1 MRKQRNKTATPVGIP
16 REDSTRGRILGA
28 AERLFAEHGF
38 NSVSMPAI
46 ATASGITAGAIYK
59 HFDSK
64 ADLFFEVIQHTVQAT
79 PVPPPEGTSD
89 VMYLPSVIATYSTGG
104 LKLLRQLAV
113 EVHSASVKHARVR
126 RLLRRS
132 LDLRIAQIKDT
143 IASAQRAGQLDPA
156 LDSEM
161 LASTVMV
168 FTMGL
173 MHVDTVVPRLIDDA
187 KWHDFIKD
195 RVAAL
200 LGVPRQPGRARDKTR

>member
-1 MRKQRNKTATPVGIP
+1 MQKQRNSVSTTVGLP

-64 ADLFFEVIQHTVQAT
+64 SDLFFEVIKHTVQST
-79 PVPPPEGTSD
+79 PVPSPENIAD
-89 VMYLPSVIATYSTGG
+89 VMYLPNVVATYSTSG

-113 EVHSASVKHARVR
+113 EIHSASARHARVR

-132 LDLRIAQIKDT
+132 LDVQIAQIAEV
-143 IASAQRAGQLDPA
+143 IAAAQKAGNVDPA
-156 LDSEM
+156 LDGEL
-161 LASTVMV
+161 LASAVLV
-168 FTMGL
+168 FTMGM
-173 MHVDTVVPRLIDDA
+173 MHMDTLVPRLIDDVA
-187 KWHDFIKD
+187 WHDFVRD

-200 LGVPRQPGRARDKTR
+200 LGVRA